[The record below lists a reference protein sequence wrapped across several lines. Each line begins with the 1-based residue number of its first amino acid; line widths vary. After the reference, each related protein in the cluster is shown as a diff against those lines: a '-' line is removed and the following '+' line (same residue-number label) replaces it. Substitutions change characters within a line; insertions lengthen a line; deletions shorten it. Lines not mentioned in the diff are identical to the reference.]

1 MTNLPYEYFLSAD
14 DDLVD
19 FLEKQGEECI
29 KEIEQSNAI
38 NKENGYKLLGILIVG
53 VGSSFLL
60 LTQNNQPYFM
70 TLGIG
75 IFMLYWAACAIYL
88 VSGVLSVQVRALLNS
103 APADLYTELYR
114 SLEPAHYEELAQKG
128 FRAERTP
135 ISVIRRIRLANLHDT
150 AEELCEINERI
161 RARLDRARIA
171 TILTP
176 VCALAISTVGYLFF

>member
-1 MTNLPYEYFLSAD
+1 MTNLPYEYFLGAD

-103 APADLYTELYR
+103 APADLYTELYK
-114 SLEPAHYEELAQKG
+114 SLGPAHY
-128 FRAERTP
+128 
-135 ISVIRRIRLANLHDT
+135 
-150 AEELCEINERI
+150 
-161 RARLDRARIA
+161 
-171 TILTP
+171 
-176 VCALAISTVGYLFF
+176 

>member
-1 MTNLPYEYFLSAD
+1 MNQKSAKIDHNQLREGMHNDKPPYEYFLGAD

-75 IFMLYWAACAIYL
+75 IFMLYWAACAIY
-88 VSGVLSVQVRALLNS
+88 SFRRAVCTGTC
-103 APADLYTELYR
+103 AP
-114 SLEPAHYEELAQKG
+114 
-128 FRAERTP
+128 
-135 ISVIRRIRLANLHDT
+135 
-150 AEELCEINERI
+150 
-161 RARLDRARIA
+161 
-171 TILTP
+171 
-176 VCALAISTVGYLFF
+176 